1 MLVLCRHA
9 LPGDRSRF
17 RWKCLQRTNPCNLVA
32 GTSRVARRRGR
43 DRATPT
49 GSSLAA
55 PPLRIIVEGSGVSSI
70 KQLYQSQGFLRSNQ
84 IAETHGGGN

>member
-1 MLVLCRHA
+1 MLKFLTYYAHRVSYYAFNYAADSHH
-9 LPGDRSRF
+9 
-17 RWKCLQRTNPCNLVA
+17 LQV
-32 GTSRVARRRGR
+32 
-43 DRATPT
+43 